1 MSTVLRPE
9 RHGAWVEA
17 ATFPPT
23 AIAAPLPRRR
33 MLRATVLSARWRR
46 AVALAGQLAAVGF
59 PAALLDY
66 PRHVDAV
73 GSVGLTLLVIASWW
87 VAMRLAFNTSLRAT
101 GAAAAAAAGTVVG
114 LVLGSALALWLPDL
128 ELTPPTL
135 LETAGFV
142 FLLTTSWETIV
153 RARLARPQK
162 VLVLGT
168 TGAASDLTVEAGRS
182 ADARFDVVGLVADA
196 AGGPDQMPPLLGSL
210 TELADVVEAQRPDLV
225 VLADADPGPAVDRL
239 LESSWRK
246 FRVVS
251 VSQFFEHACGRVPL
265 THISPAWFMSIL
277 HLRQSSYGGWSK
289 RAFDLV
295 VASVGIVLGAP
306 LFLAVA
312 IAVRLSG
319 KPVLFRQ
326 VRLGERGKRFEML
339 KFRTMIPAG
348 EPDGQAR
355 WAAELDPR
363 VTRAGRFLRRTR
375 LDELPQL
382 WNVIRGEMSIVGPRP
397 ERPEFL
403 RALEESVPFWNRRL
417 LVKPGVTGWAQV
429 RSGYAADQDGA
440 IQKLS
445 YDLWYVRHR
454 TLLLDLVICAKTLGT
469 VVSGAGAR

>member
-9 RHGAWVEA
+9 RLGTWVEA
-17 ATFPPT
+17 ADFSPPALT
-23 AIAAPLPRRR
+23 APLPRRR
-33 MLRATVLSARWRR
+33 TLRDTIIFARWRR
-46 AVALAGQLAAVGF
+46 AVVLAGRLAAVAL
-59 PAALLDY
+59 PASLLDR
-66 PRHVDAV
+66 PAHVGAV
-73 GSVGLTLLVIASWW
+73 GSLGLTFLVIGSWW
-87 VAMRLAFNTSLRAT
+87 VALRIAFNTSLRAT
-101 GAAAAAAAGTVVG
+101 GTAAAAAAGTVVG
-114 LVLGSALALWLPDL
+114 LILVSALALWVPDL
-128 ELTPPTL
+128 ALTPPIL

-142 FLLTTSWETIV
+142 FLLTTAWEALV
-153 RARLARPQK
+153 RARLTRPQK
-162 VLVLGT
+162 VLVLGA
-168 TGAASDLTVEAGRS
+168 TGVASDLAAEADG
-182 ADARFDVVGLVADA
+182 RFDVVGLVADA
-196 AGGPDQMPPLLGSL
+196 AHPSDQMPPPLGSL
-210 TELADVVEAQRPDLV
+210 AELAEVVEAQQPDLV
-225 VLADADPGPAVDRL
+225 VLADVDPGPAVDRL

-277 HLRQSSYGGWSK
+277 HLRQPSYGGWSK

-295 VASVGIVLGAP
+295 VASVGLVAAAP
-306 LFLAVA
+306 LFLAVT

-319 KPVLFRQ
+319 TPVLFKQ
-326 VRLGERGKRFEML
+326 VRLGERGKRFEMI
-339 KFRTMIPAG
+339 KFRTMIPSG

-363 VTRAGRFLRRTR
+363 VTRAGRFLRRSR

-382 WNVIRGEMSIVGPRP
+382 WNVIRGQMSIVGPRP

-429 RSGYAADQDGA
+429 RSGYAADHDGA
-440 IQKLS
+440 LQKLS

-454 TLLLDLVICAKTLGT
+454 TLLLDLVICARTLVT

>member
-9 RHGAWVEA
+9 RPGAWVEA
-17 ATFPPT
+17 ATLPPG
-23 AIAAPLPRRR
+23 AIPAPLPRGR
-33 MLRATVLSARWRR
+33 MLRDRALSARWRR
-46 AVALAGQLAAVGF
+46 VVGLAGHLAAVAF
-59 PAALLDY
+59 PAALLDH
-66 PRHVDAV
+66 PAHVGVV
-73 GSVGLTLLVIASWW
+73 GSVGLTLLVITSWL
-87 VAMRLAFNTSLRAT
+87 VALRLAFNTSLRAT
-101 GAAAAAAAGTVVG
+101 GTAAAAAAGTFVG
-114 LVLGSALALWLPDL
+114 LVLVSALALWVPDL

-142 FLLTTSWETIV
+142 FLLTTGWETLV
-153 RARLARPQK
+153 RARLARRQK
-162 VLVLGT
+162 VLVLGAG
-168 TGAASDLTVEAGRS
+168 GAASDLAAEAGRA
-182 ADARFDVVGLVADA
+182 ADAAFDVVGVVADGA
-196 AGGPDQMPPLLGSL
+196 DGLEQAPPLLGTL
-210 TELADVVEAQRPDLV
+210 AELAEVVEAQQPDLV
-225 VLADADPGPAVDRL
+225 VLTDADPGPAVDRL

-251 VSQFFEHACGRVPL
+251 GSQFFEHACGRVPL

-277 HLRQSSYGGWSK
+277 HLRQPSYGGWSK

-295 VASVGIVLGAP
+295 VAGVGLVLAAP
-306 LFLAVA
+306 VFLVVA
-312 IAVRLSG
+312 IAVRFSG

-326 VRLGERGKRFEML
+326 VRLGERGKRFQMI

-348 EPDGQAR
+348 EADGQAR

-363 VTRAGRFLRRTR
+363 ITRVGRFLRRSR

-382 WNVIRGEMSIVGPRP
+382 WNVLRGEMSIVGPRP

-403 RALEESVPFWNRRL
+403 QALEENVPFWNRRL
-417 LVKPGVTGWAQV
+417 LVKPGVTGWAQI
-429 RSGYAADQDGA
+429 RSGYSADVDSTM
-440 IQKLS
+440 QKLS